1 MNFFN
6 EMRNTALNKIEYNMS
21 VTENGALGFKTS
33 GKYLLDMNFK
43 VASMRSMTFGQIK
56 NIFSLAYIDDP
67 RLAIIWLF
75 YVRDV
80 REGLCER
87 RLFRC
92 ILPEVLKDIKEE
104 NANNLI
110 DLVSEYGRFDDLY
123 CIVENCP
130 QYIEYVAKLSDD
142 GYVV

>member
-43 VASMRSMTFGQIK
+43 VASMRNMTFGQIK
-56 NIFSLAYIDDP
+56 NMFSLAYAEDP

-80 REGLCER
+80 REGLGER

-92 ILPEVLKDIKEE
+92 ILPEVIKDIKDMDEPKKRGNE
-104 NANNLI
+104 KNI
-110 DLVSEYGRFDDLY
+110 TDLVVMFNNVSEQIKIY
-123 CIVENCP
+123 ENS
-130 QYIEYVAKLSDD
+130 IADAKEFE
-142 GYVV
+142 